1 MKYLILSLGVT
12 AAVIAIGCVAYKA
25 RRLKQT
31 SGNKRPRVHG
41 RTPASDAD
49 IINSIPVDL
58 RVKFGNEAL
67 SGVHKITKEW
77 LTDDL
82 FVNVFC
88 GDTDTMSRL
97 CRHIVESSGG
107 RYRVAASMGD
117 KFDATR
123 MTETKIVS
131 GDHQVV
137 EIKVC
142 GVVAADTGEVLFK
155 AIVK

>member
-12 AAVIAIGCVAYKA
+12 AAVIAIGCVAYKV
-25 RRLKQT
+25 RRLK
-31 SGNKRPRVHG
+31 
-41 RTPASDAD
+41 RTAGAKSAQVPVRAVAADAD
-49 IINSIPVDL
+49 IINSIPADL
-58 RVKFGNEAL
+58 RMKCGDEAL
-67 SGVHKITKEW
+67 SGVHKITMEW

-88 GDTDTMSRL
+88 GDTDAMSRL

-107 RYRVAASMGD
+107 RYCVAASIGD
-117 KFDATR
+117 QFDATR

-137 EIKVC
+137 EVKVC
-142 GVVAADTGEVLFK
+142 GVIAAGTGEVLFK